1 MIENLVKKIIN
12 KGGKIKPLIIPHEL
26 SGGCGLMNPSLFI
39 DGEKILINLRNVNY
53 AIVHS
58 ENEQRFHSRWGP
70 LTYAHPENDNYLRTT
85 NFYLEINKNLD
96 ITRINKV
103 DTTELDKPPI
113 WDFVGLE
120 DARIVNWENK
130 YYLCGVRR
138 DTKTNGEGRIELS
151 EITISNTDVT
161 EITRNRIEPPNDPN
175 SYCEKNWM
183 PILDIPFSFVK
194 WTNPTEVV
202 MVDLTTNKSK
212 TTFLGKTHYPLPRD
226 IRGGSSII
234 NFGDYRLALTHEVEL
249 FNSENGQKDGIY
261 YHRFIVWD
269 KEWNIIKWSDD
280 FNFMGAR
287 IEFCCGLG
295 ILNNRVL
302 ITFGFQDN
310 AAYIVETS
318 IKFLEDLI
326 YG

>member
-1 MIENLVKKIIN
+1 MVENLVKKIISV
-12 KGGKIKPLIIPHEL
+12 GGKIKPLIIPHEL
-26 SGGCGLMNPSLFI
+26 SQGCGLMNPSLFI
-39 DGEKILINLRNVNY
+39 EEEKILINLRNVNY

-85 NFYLEINKNLD
+85 NFYVEINKNLE
-96 ITRINKV
+96 ITRLNKV
-103 DTTELDKPPI
+103 DTTNLDKPPI

-120 DARIVNWENK
+120 DARIVKWEGK

-138 DTKTNGEGRIELS
+138 DTKKNGEGRMELS
-151 EITISNTDVT
+151 EITINNNEVIEVS
-161 EITRNRIEPPNDPN
+161 RSRIEPPNDPN

-183 PILDIPFSFVK
+183 PVLDSPFCFVK
-194 WTNPTEVV
+194 WSNPTEVV
-202 MVDLTTNKSK
+202 EVDLLTNKSK
-212 TTFLGKTHYPLPRD
+212 TIFLGENIYPLPRD

-234 NFGDYRLALTHEVEL
+234 NFGNHRIALTHEVQL
-249 FNSENGQKDGIY
+249 FNSDNGQKDGIY
-261 YHRFIVWD
+261 YHRFVVWD
-269 KEWNIIKWSDD
+269 KDWNIIKWSDD

-295 ILNNRVL
+295 ILEDKVL
-302 ITFGFQDN
+302 MTFGFQDN
-310 AAYIVETS
+310 AAYVVEAPLN
-318 IKFLEDLI
+318 FLEEFI